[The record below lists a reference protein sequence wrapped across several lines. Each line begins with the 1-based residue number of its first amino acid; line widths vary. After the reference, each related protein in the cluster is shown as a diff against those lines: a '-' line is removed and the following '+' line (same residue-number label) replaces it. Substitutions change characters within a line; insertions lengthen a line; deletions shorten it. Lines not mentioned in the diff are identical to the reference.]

1 MKNNNFIISLYNS
14 KKKETILR
22 EYHLKI
28 FPNFI
33 NFECLGEGKFPEII
47 IDNLFKLKENQILTK
62 IDNEL
67 ITFERMPKL
76 IQFFKNKNI
85 IKEKDLKI
93 DENQILNDE
102 EEEDNNE
109 FNINNDLFSINKEED
124 YSFDINTNSKNIENF
139 GKKVINKISNEYNK
153 KEKNNQKENTLSINQ
168 RKLLLEGKI
177 REKVNVLKDRYEALE
192 AQNESFHENNTS
204 VENKDKFNQNL
215 ESKRKINEIIKHLK
229 NWIKEVKDPNI
240 SNERLNELEKKF
252 NDLKNSSANIT
263 NVNNNIINSTNEIEK
278 SLLYE

>member
-1 MKNNNFIISLYNS
+1 M
-14 KKKETILR
+14 
-22 EYHLKI
+22 KI

-67 ITFERMPKL
+67 ITFERMSKL

-124 YSFDINTNSKNIENF
+124 DSFDINTNSKNIEN
-139 GKKVINKISNEYNK
+139 S
-153 KEKNNQKENTLSINQ
+153 LSINQ

-192 AQNESFHENNTS
+192 AQNESFLENNTS

-215 ESKRKINEIIKHLK
+215 ESKKKINEIIKHLK
-229 NWIKEVKDPNI
+229 NWIKKVKDPNI

>member
-1 MKNNNFIISLYNS
+1 MTNY
-14 KKKETILR
+14 
-22 EYHLKI
+22 
-28 FPNFI
+28 
-33 NFECLGEGKFPEII
+33 LGELNDSNILEENL
-47 IDNLFKLKENQILTK
+47 IDSISPFWYG
-62 IDNEL
+62 
-67 ITFERMPKL
+67 
-76 IQFFKNKNI
+76 
-85 IKEKDLKI
+85 KEKHQINEEISKI
-93 DENQILNDE
+93 CFLL
-102 EEEDNNE
+102 DNNE
-109 FNINNDLFSINKEED
+109 DLIGYHER
-124 YSFDINTNSKNIENF
+124 
-139 GKKVINKISNEYNK
+139 VNKISNEYNK

-215 ESKRKINEIIKHLK
+215 ESMRKINEIIEHLK
-229 NWIKEVKDPNI
+229 NWIEEVKDPNI

>member
-67 ITFERMPKL
+67 ITFERMSKL

-124 YSFDINTNSKNIENF
+124 DSFDINTNSKNIENF

-229 NWIKEVKDPNI
+229 NWIEKVKDPNI

>member
-28 FPNFI
+28 FPGFV

-67 ITFERMPKL
+67 ITFERMSKL

-102 EEEDNNE
+102 EEEEDNNNNE

-124 YSFDINTNSKNIENF
+124 DSFD
-139 GKKVINKISNEYNK
+139 
-153 KEKNNQKENTLSINQ
+153 QKENTLSINQ

-192 AQNESFHENNTS
+192 AQNESFHENNTN

-215 ESKRKINEIIKHLK
+215 ESMRKIN
-229 NWIKEVKDPNI
+229 
-240 SNERLNELEKKF
+240 
-252 NDLKNSSANIT
+252 
-263 NVNNNIINSTNEIEK
+263 
-278 SLLYE
+278 

>member
-62 IDNEL
+62 IDNKL
-67 ITFERMPKL
+67 ITFERMSKL

-124 YSFDINTNSKNIENF
+124 DSFDINTNSKNIENF

-177 REKVNVLKDRYEALE
+177 REK
-192 AQNESFHENNTS
+192 
-204 VENKDKFNQNL
+204 
-215 ESKRKINEIIKHLK
+215 
-229 NWIKEVKDPNI
+229 
-240 SNERLNELEKKF
+240 
-252 NDLKNSSANIT
+252 
-263 NVNNNIINSTNEIEK
+263 
-278 SLLYE
+278 